1 MQEPTLERSI
11 TVAVTVIKLLLKN
24 NLTNPKRIHTGE
36 KPYSCSHCDQSF
48 EDSSSFRRH
57 QIPTVGRSLTAA
69 VTVIRPLH
77 RKSQHLKQEKKTVEE
92 NIQLLGP
99 AAPWVASIFLL
110 LKLEIFLLP
119 NTVKIILGTLSDIK
133 AVLIIF

>member
-11 TVAVTVIKLLLKN
+11 TVAVTVTKLLLKN

-77 RKSQHLKQEKKTVEE
+77 RKSEHLKQEKK
-92 NIQLLGP
+92 IQWKKTYSCWNLQPPGFP
-99 AAPWVASIFLL
+99 AFFYS
-110 LKLEIFLLP
+110 
-119 NTVKIILGTLSDIK
+119 
-133 AVLIIF
+133 

>member
-11 TVAVTVIKLLLKN
+11 TVAVTVTKLLLKN

-77 RKSQHLKQEKKTVEE
+77 RKSQHLKQEKKNTVEE

-119 NTVKIILGTLSDIK
+119 NTVKIILCTLD
-133 AVLIIF
+133 